1 MSNYTI
7 NVDWDGK
14 DALADSSAA
23 KVISGDDFQT
33 EFETVQ
39 TAVNSKAD
47 LNGSSS
53 EDFAMDNGTVAGT
66 LAVTGATTLTGT
78 TTLGGNPTTTTQSA
92 GNNTTRIATT
102 AFVTTA
108 ANALNAAAYPIGSLF
123 TTTVAYAN
131 SAAVVTAIGGTTW
144 EAFGEGRVLIGAG
157 TSSKDD
163 QEIVA
168 TSIVEARKYQIL
180 STGTTDF
187 TLVGA
192 GDSNVD
198 TIFTA
203 NSTAGLGTG
212 TVAEVKDFTAAATG
226 GEFNHT
232 LTEAEMPAHTHNS
245 QGVYSTVADGAAG
258 INWHTSRQAR
268 DQAPVTLS
276 TGDDGSH
283 NNLQPYIV
291 VYFWKRTA

>member
-53 EDFAMDNGTVAGT
+53 EDFAINNGTVAGT
-66 LAVTGATTLTGT
+66 FAVTGT
-78 TTLGGNPTTTTQSA
+78 TTLTGVPTAPTQSA

-108 ANALNAAAYPIGSLF
+108 VANNYAFPIGSIF
-123 TTTVAYAN
+123 TTTVAYAD
-131 SAAVVTAIGGTTW
+131 SDAVVTAIGGTTW
-144 EAFGEGRVLIGAG
+144 VAFGAGKVLVGLDA
-157 TSSKDD
+157 SD
-163 QEIVA
+163 
-168 TSIVEARKYQIL
+168 
-180 STGTTDF
+180 TDF
-187 TLVGA
+187 
-192 GDSNVD
+192 D
-198 TIFTA
+198 T
-203 NSTAGLGTG
+203 S
-212 TVAEVKDFTAAATG
+212 EETG
-226 GEFNHT
+226 GAKTDSHT
-232 LTEAEMPAHTHNS
+232 LTTDEMPAHTH
-245 QGVYSTVADGAAG
+245 TVK
-258 INWHTSRQAR
+258 RQAGAGGS
-268 DQAPVTLS
+268 APSVGGGQDNTETTSS
-276 TGDDGSH
+276 TGGGSAH
-283 NNLQPYIV
+283 EHDIVQPYIV